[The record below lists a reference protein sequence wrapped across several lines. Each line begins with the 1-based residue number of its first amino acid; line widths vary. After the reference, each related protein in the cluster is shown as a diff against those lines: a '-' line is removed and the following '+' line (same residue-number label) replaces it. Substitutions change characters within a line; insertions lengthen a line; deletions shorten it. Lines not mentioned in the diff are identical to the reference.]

1 MDVVYLY
8 HLLRKDLIMA
18 CCIIGYT
25 AKLFAAI
32 GAINWGLVA
41 FLNFNLV
48 AYIEMLTGN
57 KGIDTIIYG
66 VVAAAGV
73 YLVAS
78 CLFKLL
84 KGCGHSCSCSG
95 K

>member
-1 MDVVYLY
+1 MS
-8 HLLRKDLIMA
+8 

-48 AYIEMLTGN
+48 EYLNVMSGN
-57 KGIDTIIYG
+57 KGLDTIVYG
-66 VVAAAGV
+66 VVAVSGA
-73 YLVAS
+73 YLLAY
-78 CLFKLL
+78 CLL
-84 KGCGHSCSCSG
+84 KLVRGCGHSCSCSG